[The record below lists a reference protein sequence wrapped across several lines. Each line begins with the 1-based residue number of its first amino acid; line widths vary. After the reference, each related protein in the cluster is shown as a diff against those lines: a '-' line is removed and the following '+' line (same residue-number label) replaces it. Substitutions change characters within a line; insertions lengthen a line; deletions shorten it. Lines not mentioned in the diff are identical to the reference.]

1 MKLLMALGA
10 TARAC
15 GSRTM
20 RAAAGTAAGRAQ
32 VQYVIA
38 TASIETGDFEVVGG
52 ALSTSARHD
61 EGRARHGAASRSA
74 AAASETALVSAPAVR
89 FHAPCQR
96 AFVSCAI

>member
-1 MKLLMALGA
+1 MRQLERAPAALSA
-10 TARAC
+10 AVH
-15 GSRTM
+15 
-20 RAAAGTAAGRAQ
+20 AAARGQLQSIIAA
-32 VQYVIA
+32 A
-38 TASIETGDFEVVGG
+38 TIEKGDFEVVGG
-52 ALSTSARHD
+52 ALAIPARHD

>member
-1 MKLLMALGA
+1 MRRLE
-10 TARAC
+10 
-15 GSRTM
+15 
-20 RAAAGTAAGRAQ
+20 RAAAAHAGAMPAAARAEL
-32 VQYVIA
+32 QYMIA
-38 TASIETGDFEVVGG
+38 AASIETGDLEVVGG
-52 ALSTSARHD
+52 ALAFSARHD